1 MKRILFMF
9 LAVAAIALAPAQAQH
24 DHPATPQA
32 APAATSAAE
41 GAKSEFLGQVEEYE
55 KKFIA
60 LAEAVPAEKYTTH
73 PSEGVRAVG
82 EVYAHVA
89 AGNYMFLHILG
100 VAAPAGVDPKAISAQ
115 GADKAKT
122 VQALKDSFAF
132 MRKSVEG
139 MDDASLDSP
148 AEFFGTKTTHR
159 GVFFAI
165 TGHLGEHLGQA
176 IANARSCGVVPPW
189 TAERMKKQ
197 AEKKKESEK
206 PQP

>member
-9 LAVAAIALAPAQAQH
+9 LVVTAIALAPAQAQH
-24 DHPATPQA
+24 EHPATTQA
-32 APAATSAAE
+32 APATAAAG
-41 GAKSEFLGQVEEYE
+41 GAKAEFLGQVAEYE

-73 PSEGVRAVG
+73 PSEGVRTVG

-89 AGNYMFLHILG
+89 AGNYMFLHVLG
-100 VAAPAGVDPKAISAQ
+100 VAAPAGVEPKAISGLA
-115 GADKAKT
+115 GDKAKT

-132 MRKSVEG
+132 LRKSVEG
-139 MDDASLDSP
+139 MDDASMDSP
-148 AEFFGTKTTHR
+148 AEFFGTKTTRR
-159 GVFFAI
+159 GVFFSI

-176 IANARSCGVVPPW
+176 IANARTNGVVPPW

-197 AEKKKESEK
+197 AEKKNEK

>member
-9 LAVAAIALAPAQAQH
+9 LAVTAIALAPAQAQH
-24 DHPATPQA
+24 DPPATAQA
-32 APAATSAAE
+32 APAAAAAAG
-41 GAKSEFLGQVEEYE
+41 GAKAEFLGQVAEYE

-60 LAEAVPAEKYTTH
+60 LAEAVPAEKYTAH

-100 VAAPAGVDPKAISAQ
+100 VAAPADVDPKAISAL

-132 MRKSVEG
+132 LRKSVEAL
-139 MDDASLDSP
+139 DDASMDTP
-148 AEFFGTKTTHR
+148 AEFFGTKTTRR
-159 GVFFAI
+159 GVFFHI
-165 TGHLGEHLGQA
+165 VGHLGEHLGQT
-176 IANARSCGVVPPW
+176 IANARSIGVVPPW

-197 AEKKKESEK
+197 AEKKDEK

>member
-9 LAVAAIALAPAQAQH
+9 LVVTAIALAPARAQH
-24 DHPATPQA
+24 EHPATPQA
-32 APAATSAAE
+32 APG
-41 GAKSEFLGQVEEYE
+41 GAKAEFLEQVAEYE
-55 KKFIA
+55 KKFTA
-60 LAEAVPAEKYTTH
+60 LAEAVPAEKYTSH
-73 PSEGVRAVG
+73 PSEGVRTVG

-100 VAAPAGVDPKAISAQ
+100 VAAPAGVDPKAIS
-115 GADKAKT
+115 GLGGDKAKT
-122 VQALKDSFAF
+122 VQALKDSFVF

-139 MDDASLDSP
+139 MDDASLESP
-148 AEFFGTKTTHR
+148 ADFFGTKTTRR
-159 GVFFAI
+159 GVFFHI

-176 IANARSCGVVPPW
+176 IANARTNGVVPPW

-197 AEKKKESEK
+197 AEKKDAK